1 MHSGK
6 VYIAL
11 IVLSFTTLGL
21 FLTNAKTESI
31 PFEEKQKGVCWVG
44 LPKAIGDS
52 QIVDIKNLGVSWISQ
67 TPFGWQRTLSDTTIR
82 WESSSEN
89 PWWGESKRGIA
100 ITTELARNR
109 GIRTLLKPHIWVRNS
124 WPGAIEMNS
133 DAEWKAWFRQYENFI
148 LPYAAL
154 ADSSGVEIFCIGTE
168 LHQTVMRPEWP
179 LLIKKIRNIYKG
191 KLTYA
196 ANFSGEFEDVPFWNE
211 LDYIGVQAYFPLTSS
226 KEPGLQELERGWN
239 EPMARMEKV
248 FKKFRKPILFTELG
262 YKSTP
267 DAAIEPWRWPERQEV
282 VSMETQAN
290 CYRAFF
296 HKVWPQE
303 WIVGV
308 YFWKW
313 YPHRPK
319 HSTEGDF
326 TPQGKPAEEVLKN
339 WFAKR

>member
-1 MHSGK
+1 
-6 VYIAL
+6 
-11 IVLSFTTLGL
+11 
-21 FLTNAKTESI
+21 
-31 PFEEKQKGVCWVG
+31 
-44 LPKAIGDS
+44 
-52 QIVDIKNLGVSWISQ
+52 
-67 TPFGWQRTLSDTTIR
+67 
-82 WESSSEN
+82 
-89 PWWGESKRGIA
+89 
-100 ITTELARNR
+100 
-109 GIRTLLKPHIWVRNS
+109 
-124 WPGAIEMNS
+124 
-133 DAEWKAWFRQYENFI
+133 
-148 LPYAAL
+148 
-154 ADSSGVEIFCIGTE
+154 
-168 LHQTVMRPEWP
+168 MRPEWP

-196 ANFSGEFEDVPFWNE
+196 ANFSGEFEEVPFWNE

-226 KEPGLQELERGWN
+226 REPSLEELEQGWN
-239 EPMARMEKV
+239 EPMARIEKV

-267 DAAIEPWRWPERQEV
+267 DAAIEPWRWPERQEE

-313 YPHRPK
+313 YPHPPKRP
-319 HSTEGDF
+319 TEGDF